1 MNIANALEKIPVQ
14 IFDNSTTGSHHVATQ
29 IADLIREKHAI
40 GKACVLGL
48 ATGSTPITLYK
59 ELVKLHK
66 HEGLSFKN
74 VISFNLDE
82 YYGISQHSPQS
93 YWSFMHRHLFN
104 HIDILPEN
112 IFLPNGEWE
121 RTDIKKHCAN
131 YESLIAQKGGIDLQ
145 LLGIGLN
152 GHIGF
157 NEPGSSIY
165 SGTRLVNLDTSTR
178 LANARDFE
186 NISKVPRLAITVGI
200 SDILKAKKIILMA
213 FSLKIKQK
221 K

>member
-104 HIDILPEN
+104 HIDI
-112 IFLPNGEWE
+112 
-121 RTDIKKHCAN
+121 D
-131 YESLIAQKGGIDLQ
+131 
-145 LLGIGLN
+145 
-152 GHIGF
+152 F
-157 NEPGSSIY
+157 NLHLDSS
-165 SGTRLVNLDTSTR
+165 
-178 LANARDFE
+178 
-186 NISKVPRLAITVGI
+186 
-200 SDILKAKKIILMA
+200 
-213 FSLKIKQK
+213 
-221 K
+221 